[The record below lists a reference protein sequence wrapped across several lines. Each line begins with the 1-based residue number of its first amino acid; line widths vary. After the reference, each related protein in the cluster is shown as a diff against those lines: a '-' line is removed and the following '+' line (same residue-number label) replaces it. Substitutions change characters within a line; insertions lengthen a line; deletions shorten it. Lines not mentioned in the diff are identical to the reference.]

1 MLEFLLCSLFTI
13 LPDFL
18 VRRYVQGKRWG
29 QELNFFS
36 VWYELRWGLTSCV
49 ILAVSLITVVFYY
62 HPSTTN
68 VNSFFRTITIL
79 PEIGGRV
86 VEVYV
91 TNNQRV
97 AAGDRLFKLDGTS
110 QAAAAETA
118 RRRIAEFDAG
128 LLVAKSDLDATTGAV
143 KQARADHKQ
152 TREDLGRQQTLL
164 KRRSSAVRK
173 SEIDRLKNLLNVR
186 QGAMDVAIAQR
197 EAIKTK
203 ISKLLPAQKAT
214 SEASLAQAN
223 AELAK
228 LEVKAGVAGT
238 LQQFTLRPGDY
249 VNPILR
255 PAGILVPA
263 EAGRGRIQAG
273 FGQIAAQ
280 VIRPG
285 MIAEISCVSKPF
297 TIIPMVITEVQ
308 DVISAGQI
316 RPTDQLIDIRERAK
330 PGTLTVFLE
339 PLYAGQINDIPPGSK
354 CIANAYTSNHSKI
367 DAGGLSISQWLFYHM
382 VDTVG
387 LVHAL
392 ILRVQALVVPVQTV
406 VFSGH

>member
-143 KQARADHKQ
+143 KQARADYKQ

>member
-1 MLEFLLCSLFTI
+1 M
-13 LPDFL
+13 
-18 VRRYVQGKRWG
+18 
-29 QELNFFS
+29 
-36 VWYELRWGLTSCV
+36 
-49 ILAVSLITVVFYY
+49 ITVVFYY

-143 KQARADHKQ
+143 KQARADYKQ

-273 FGQIAAQ
+273 FG
-280 VIRPG
+280 
-285 MIAEISCVSKPF
+285 
-297 TIIPMVITEVQ
+297 
-308 DVISAGQI
+308 
-316 RPTDQLIDIRERAK
+316 
-330 PGTLTVFLE
+330 
-339 PLYAGQINDIPPGSK
+339 
-354 CIANAYTSNHSKI
+354 
-367 DAGGLSISQWLFYHM
+367 
-382 VDTVG
+382 
-387 LVHAL
+387 
-392 ILRVQALVVPVQTV
+392 
-406 VFSGH
+406 